1 MKEKSCFQKNF
12 DLDSKMD
19 MIKQNLPTSMWKVRE
34 LVDKDWL
41 ILTEIKDQRKII
53 LYKRS
58 ADNMNNYFNKN
69 TSRKF

>member
-1 MKEKSCFQKNF
+1 
-12 DLDSKMD
+12 
-19 MIKQNLPTSMWKVRE
+19 MWKVRE